1 MVFHCI
7 MRFDLNGLIYVILET
22 LNLNKDF
29 RRAYW
34 RGKSYAG
41 SRLVTYVLPN
51 RSGKIR
57 VGITTGKK
65 IGGAVQ
71 RNRAR
76 RVIKAAFGS
85 CLPGI
90 SGSADIVFVARVKT
104 VYSKSTKVEEDMR
117 AHLREAGLL

>member
-1 MVFHCI
+1 M
-7 MRFDLNGLIYVILET
+7 ILET

-29 RRAYW
+29 LRTYG

-41 SRLVTYVLPN
+41 SCLVTYVLP
-51 RSGKIR
+51 RRGGKIR

-76 RVIKAAFGS
+76 RVIKAAFRS
-85 CLPGI
+85 CLPGV